1 MFPQTPPPPVV
12 IVQPAV
18 VMPSVWA
25 PPQLVPTYHGYQPV
39 PVWVPPPV
47 VYQPMPTYTPP
58 PQLVQPGLSFS
69 VQFTRPAVCL
79 PGGT

>member
-1 MFPQTPPPPVV
+1 MFPQYPPPPPLIVV
-12 IVQPAV
+12 PVPMVVQHV
-18 VMPSVWA
+18 A
-25 PPQLVPTYHGYQPV
+25 PPQLVPTYHGYQPA

-47 VYQPMPTYTPP
+47 VYQPMPTYTPA